1 MPKPIVQIRNARIVP
16 AFNVWTDAT
25 KHANFPEAVRLVGDL
40 ASKHPVL
47 GEPVQAAEGV
57 NRIITSL
64 IVEQRLSAR
73 EVETLNT
80 IYQLVE

>member
-16 AFNVWTDAT
+16 ASKYGGRIIDSMV
-25 KHANFPEAVRLVGDL
+25 LVGDL

-47 GEPVQAAEGV
+47 GEPVQAAEGANKIV
-57 NRIITSL
+57 TSL
-64 IVEQRLSAR
+64 IVEQRLSSR

-80 IYQLVE
+80 VYQLVD

>member
-16 AFNVWTDAT
+16 YSSIHVHWPVIGDM
-25 KHANFPEAVRLVGDL
+25 VLVGIL

-47 GEPVQAAEGV
+47 GEPVGLADI
-57 NRIITSL
+57 RTSL
-64 IVEQRLSAR
+64 IVEQRLSKR

-80 IYQLVE
+80 IYQLVD

>member
-1 MPKPIVQIRNARIVP
+1 MVLLGQ
-16 AFNVWTDAT
+16 
-25 KHANFPEAVRLVGDL
+25 L

-47 GEPVQAAEGV
+47 GEPEGADEDA
-57 NRIITSL
+57 NKIRTSL

>member
-16 AFNVWTDAT
+16 AGGYSDAM
-25 KHANFPEAVRLVGDL
+25 FLVGEL

-47 GEPVQAAEGV
+47 GEPVGLADFC
-57 NRIITSL
+57 TSH
-64 IVEQRLSAR
+64 IVAQRLSSR

-80 IYQLVE
+80 IYQLVD

>member
-1 MPKPIVQIRNARIVP
+1 MPKPIVQIRNAKIVLASDYGSRIP
-16 AFNVWTDAT
+16 NAFV
-25 KHANFPEAVRLVGDL
+25 LVGEL

-47 GEPVQAAEGV
+47 GEPVEAAEDA

-64 IVEQRLSAR
+64 IVDQRLSSR

-80 IYQLVE
+80 IYQLVD